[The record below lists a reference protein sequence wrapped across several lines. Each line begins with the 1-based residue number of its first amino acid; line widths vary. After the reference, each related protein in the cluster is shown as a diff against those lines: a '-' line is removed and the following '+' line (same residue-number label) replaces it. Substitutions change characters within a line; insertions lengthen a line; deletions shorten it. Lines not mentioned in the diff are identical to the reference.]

1 MQTLRLP
8 MARTSPLVL
17 MAILVLLPG
26 MRGEARVDA
35 SPVDPPYA
43 SVTYTTRDGLPQD
56 GVYGLAQGPDGFLWV
71 GTLSGVARYDGVRF
85 EHFHPGNTEGFP
97 SAGIAS
103 MLATGDGSVWLGTS
117 RGLHRLVPSRRRVQ
131 PELVLD
137 AYCQHV
143 VALGDE
149 VMVAGRWGYA
159 HGRAGAVAVA
169 NTNLNVTALAVL
181 PGEALWMGTLTKLL
195 RFSLP
200 LSRPASP
207 SQVVLK
213 GTCGQSMVVHQGRL
227 WLHLDKDLIQL
238 DARSGEV
245 LRRWPGVDADPRWV
259 DAMGYVWLA
268 GSDPQAA
275 GAWVPGLLDPMAGTF
290 VPTRPELGLREG
302 FTSARLQDADGTLW
316 FGTPTRGLVRLR
328 PRRATV
334 FDESRGLPGKE
345 AWAVH
350 GGPGLGVWA
359 TTGKAVARLVGDRF
373 ETVAAGLGRTCQSLM
388 VIDRDTALVAGPA
401 LYRVT
406 AGQGPVQ
413 LHGGFRKLTFV
424 TTNRAGRLVMGE
436 AGSAWVE
443 AKPGEWVQQAGLPKD
458 IPWFNW
464 QEGPRGEVFAGSIGA
479 GLHYRSK
486 EGLWNP
492 VPLPLEGHP
501 KSAAVL
507 WWEDGWRPWVGSL
520 TGLYRLRD
528 GDGLQ
533 WDHWTEAEGL
543 KEDVVIGVQPDGLGR
558 LWLLGHRGIHCV
570 GISNL
575 LDVARGKAQR
585 VYPETFD
592 TRDGLPSN
600 EGNSGRPST
609 TRDEAGNLW
618 FATTG
623 GLVRITPSEIP
634 EPSRPR
640 PVITDVHA
648 VGNDALPRRIPHDDA
663 SVGEFTRGEGRNLRF
678 RFTAPLPSDGQR
690 VHLKYRLVGVSPG
703 WVEAEASREATF
715 AALRPGLYNF
725 EVLASAEG
733 GPWSDA
739 PARWSFRIVPRW
751 WERPDVRV
759 GALVLGVAGL
769 CLLFWRRLRIQAE
782 LATLRQAR
790 AIEDERSRL
799 ARDMHDG
806 LGSELA
812 RVNLA
817 AAAGPV
823 DAGIVSRD
831 LLQRLQTLVW
841 LTDPAEDRLDLLV
854 RSLAARVE
862 RFFPNDPPAVHI
874 DLPHAVPAQSIDAS
888 LRRELV
894 AWLDEGLANIARHAH
909 ARNVRLAVRHE
920 DRTLRVVLAD
930 DGRGFD
936 PAQPGASA
944 GGGHGLRNLNERICS
959 LGGQLVVRSAPGMG
973 TEIHASI
980 PLPS

>member
-1 MQTLRLP
+1 MPTLRLP
-8 MARTSPLVL
+8 WAFKSSSIWLVILLMQGAWGGVKADVSPTN
-17 MAILVLLPG
+17 
-26 MRGEARVDA
+26 
-35 SPVDPPYA
+35 PPYSA
-43 SVTYTTRDGLPQD
+43 LTLTTRDGLPQD
-56 GVYGLAQGPDGFLWV
+56 GVFGLAQGPDGFLWV
-71 GTLSGVARYDGVRF
+71 GTFSGVARYDGVRF
-85 EHFHPGNTEGFP
+85 ENFHPGNTEGFP

-103 MLATGDGSVWLGTS
+103 MLASGDGSVWLGTS
-117 RGLHRLVPSRRRVQ
+117 RGLHRLIPSRRRVQ

-137 AYCQHV
+137 AYSQHL

-149 VMVAGRWGYA
+149 VMVAGPWGYA
-159 HGRAGAVAVA
+159 HGRAGAVAVS
-169 NTNLNVTALAVL
+169 NTNLNITALAVL
-181 PGEALWMGTLTKLL
+181 PGEALWMGTSTNLL
-195 RFSLP
+195 RFPLP
-200 LSRPASP
+200 LSGPASP
-207 SQVVLK
+207 PQAVLK

-227 WLHLDKDLIQL
+227 WLHLDKDLLQL

-245 LRRWPGVDADPRWV
+245 LRRWPGVHADPRLV

-268 GSDPQAA
+268 GLDPEAA
-275 GAWVPGLLDPMAGTF
+275 SAWVPGLLDPMAGTF
-290 VPTRPELGLREG
+290 VPTRPDLGLREG
-302 FTSARLQDADGTLW
+302 FTNARLQDADGTLW
-316 FGTPTRGLVRLR
+316 FGTPTRGLVRMR
-328 PRRATV
+328 PRRVTV
-334 FDESRGLPGKE
+334 FDESRGLPGRE

-359 TTGKAVARLVGDRF
+359 TTGNAVARLAGDRF
-373 ETVAAGLGRTCQSLM
+373 ETVAAELPWGCQSLM
-388 VIDRDTALVAGPA
+388 ALDRDTALVGGWGFN
-401 LYRVT
+401 RVT
-406 AGQGPVQ
+406 AGQDPVKIPTITT
-413 LHGGFRKLTFV
+413 HVSFV
-424 TTNRAGRLVMGE
+424 TTNRAGRPI
-436 AGSAWVE
+436 AGGPGGAWVE
-443 AKPGEWVQQAGLPKD
+443 AKPGEWVQQADLPKD
-458 IPWFNW
+458 ARWFNW
-464 QEGPRGEVFAGSIGA
+464 QEGPHGEVFAGSIGA

-486 EGLWNP
+486 EGTWNP
-492 VPLPLEGHP
+492 VPLPLEGSP

-507 WWEDGWRPWVGSL
+507 WWEDGWRPWLGSV

-543 KEDVVIGVQPDGLGR
+543 KEDMVNGVQPDGLGR

-575 LDVARGKAQR
+575 LDVARGKARR

-592 TRDGLPSN
+592 VKDGLPSN

-634 EPSRPR
+634 APSRPR
-640 PVITDVHA
+640 PFITDVHE

-703 WVEAEASREATF
+703 WVEAEASREATY

-751 WERPDVRV
+751 WEPLAVRV

-769 CLLFWRRLRIQAE
+769 CLLFWRRLRIQSE

-817 AAAGPV
+817 AAVGPI
-823 DAGIVSRD
+823 DAGAMSRD

-841 LTDPAEDRLDLLV
+841 LTDPAEDRLDSLV
-854 RSLAARVE
+854 RSLAARME
-862 RFFPNDPPAVHI
+862 RYFPNDPPAVHI
-874 DLPHAVPAQSIDAS
+874 DLPPIIPAQSIDAN

-894 AWLDEGLANIARHAH
+894 AWLDEGLANIARHAQ

-920 DRTLRVVLAD
+920 DRTLRVILAD

-936 PAQPGASA
+936 PARPRASA
-944 GGGHGLRNLNERICS
+944 GGGHGLRNLNERIRS

-973 TEIHASI
+973 TELHASI